1 MDNKMDNVKPGIK
14 TTEFWM
20 TLINTWL
27 MVGVAFGLVNQ
38 QQAESLVTLIAPL
51 VAAIIPIVAYI
62 SSRTRVKNNIPG

>member
-1 MDNKMDNVKPGIK
+1 MMDNVKPGIK

-20 TLINTWL
+20 TLINTLL

-38 QQAESLVTLIAPL
+38 SEAESLASLIAPL

-62 SSRTRVKNNIPG
+62 SSRTKVKSNIPG